1 MRWDQPARTMVQGIS
16 GRRHRA
22 RSTHSP
28 RGSGNRTH
36 NAVLIFKR
44 SMMKYIVWSVL
55 LLTPCLTYG
64 QHVRSPLQ
72 EGQIYYELQ
81 EYDAAIERFRLVLS
95 DPNSPREVRSE
106 ERRVGKQ
113 GRV

>member
-22 RSTHSP
+22 RSTHGP
-28 RGSGNRTH
+28 LGSGNRSH
-36 NAVLIFKR
+36 NEVLIFKR
-44 SMMKYIVWSVL
+44 GMMKYIVWSVL

-64 QHVRSPLQ
+64 HPVRSPLQ

-81 EYDAAIERFRLVLS
+81 EYDAPIERFRLVLY
-95 DPNSPREVRSE
+95 DPAAPPEVYRTL
-106 ERRVGKQ
+106 Q
-113 GRV
+113 